1 MSEVAAKSRR
11 QRARCA
17 AKQVGEFAREIG
29 EVFGVKRSDVGEEHG
44 PVAEV
49 LGDGG
54 VAADAGDGGEVHSG
68 LSLKEFEGGIEL
80 VINKKKLRFVAFGI
94 ALHFRLK

>member
-1 MSEVAAKSRR
+1 MSELATKSRR

-17 AKQVGEFAREIG
+17 AKQIGEFARKID

-54 VAADAGDGGEVHSG
+54 IAADAGDGGEVHCG
-68 LSLKEFEGGIEL
+68 LFLKEFEGGIEL
-80 VINKKKLRFVAFGI
+80 VINQK
-94 ALHFRLK
+94 